1 MMKFHHIKFKNF
13 MPYKGEHEIIFP
25 QDPFT
30 NILLVHGENTY
41 GKTSI
46 LRGIKWGLYGRV
58 LDKRTQFTFLNL
70 LNRSSAEEKDFEFEV
85 EIKFEANEHIYVLT
99 RNVKKNL
106 DISIPRTDSDFIC
119 KTFFE
124 KDGSVLNASEL
135 ENEMNIIAPEP
146 VSNFFLFDGELLNEY
161 DALLKEEDDVS
172 LKIKESIE
180 QILGVPALVNGRN
193 DTTQLLKEA
202 QKRQKSELSKY
213 KNIEEY
219 ANNRDEIQTK
229 IDQSNKEIEN
239 FTKQID
245 ATNSKKLE
253 IESSLQDIERQFKDA
268 SDIQLIKEKITL
280 LKSQIVELEAIK
292 LVAASKAWKV
302 LLKNKLKHVQQK
314 SLAQITDTINQFE
327 QVGAVKKE
335 IELLNDIVKNN
346 LCGICAANAPI
357 ISVESAKANI
367 NKLNEVLLNIS
378 NDNSKFSK
386 ITNHYEIV
394 NNLLGEGEERS
405 LKDIVTELTNKHV
418 QLISELGK
426 EETLISKSGII
437 DPSEIKVKAEKI
449 GNYNQMIQ
457 QNIKEI
463 AKEKDKIESYTK
475 QISSITR
482 LIGENPGANES
493 PTTRYVAIYDILNET
508 FKESIGRL
516 RDMLKE
522 EVESKA
528 SEAFINLIHRKNYK
542 KLKIN
547 NNYGLTI
554 IDDENNP
561 VDIRSSGA
569 SQIVALSLIDALA
582 RTGRPSGPVVMDTP
596 FGRLDPEHRKNILT
610 YLPESSSQLVLF
622 VHGGET
628 DNKIMDLIK
637 PRIGSEYTIK
647 LQKDGKN
654 SMIEIGVQ

>member
-1 MMKFHHIKFKNF
+1 
-13 MPYKGEHEIIFP
+13 MPYKGQHEIIFP

-46 LRGIKWGLYGRV
+46 LRGIKWVLYGRV

-70 LNRSSAEEKDFEFEV
+70 LNRSSVEEKDFEFEV

-106 DISIPRTDSDFIC
+106 DIGIPRTDSDFVC

-124 KDGSVLNASEL
+124 KDGSVLSASEL

-202 QKRQKSELSKY
+202 QKRQKNELSKY

-245 ATNSKKLE
+245 VTNSKKLE

-327 QVGAVKKE
+327 RVGAVKKE

-346 LCGICAANAPI
+346 LCGICSANAPI
-357 ISVESAKANI
+357 ISVEAAKANI
-367 NKLNEVLLNIS
+367 NRLNEVLLNIS

-394 NNLLGEGEERS
+394 NNLLGDGEERS
-405 LKDIVTELTNKHV
+405 LKDIDTELTNKHV

-493 PTTRYVAIYDILNET
+493 PTTKYVAIYDILNET

-547 NNYGLTI
+547 NNYGLSI
-554 IDDENNP
+554 IDDENNL

-596 FGRLDPEHRKNILT
+596 FGRLDPKHRKNILT

-622 VHGGET
+622 VHRGET
-628 DNKIMDLIK
+628 DKEIMDLIK